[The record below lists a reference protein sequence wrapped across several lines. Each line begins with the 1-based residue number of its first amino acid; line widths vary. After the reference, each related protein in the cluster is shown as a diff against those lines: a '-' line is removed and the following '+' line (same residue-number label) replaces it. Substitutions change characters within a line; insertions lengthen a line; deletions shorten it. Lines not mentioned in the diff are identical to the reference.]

1 VYKPC
6 TETQR
11 EVKVKRS
18 TVAFAVLALV
28 FVLAAP
34 AGAKGAIPQSAQLTG
49 PGLSKPI
56 TFGDARVGSTSTG
69 GDINLLA
76 TETRLFDTV
85 YQGGVIGNIPA
96 PADLGPRYTIT
107 WKMRREF
114 RSGKTFELRSAL
126 YPYAKGGAVVHTFGG
141 QQVGDPGG
149 AFMLRSGWATVKRV
163 LLQNLH
169 AWGLPKNP
177 QHAAGKVA
185 SSSIAPLWAVMLGA
199 LVLISAALVR
209 LKRRNPSATALQ
221 QSAAGTLSD
230 LD

>member
-1 VYKPC
+1 
-6 TETQR
+6 
-11 EVKVKRS
+11 VKRS
-18 TVAFAVLALV
+18 TVAFAVLAV
-28 FVLAAP
+28 VSVLAGP
-34 AGAKGAIPQSAQLTG
+34 AEAKGAIPQSAQITG

-56 TFGDARVGSTSTG
+56 TFGDARPGSTSTG

-85 YQGGVIGNIPA
+85 YEGGVIGNVPA
-96 PADLGPRYTIT
+96 PNELGPRYTIT

-149 AFMLRSGWATVKRV
+149 AFLLRSGWATVNPV

-169 AWGLPKNP
+169 AWGLPKDP
-177 QHAAGKVA
+177 RHAAGQVA
-185 SSSIAPLWAVMLGA
+185 SSSIAPLWAVVLA
-199 LVLISAALVR
+199 AFVLIGAALVR
-209 LKRRNPSATALQ
+209 RKRKGSLSTAV
-221 QSAAGTLSD
+221 
-230 LD
+230 